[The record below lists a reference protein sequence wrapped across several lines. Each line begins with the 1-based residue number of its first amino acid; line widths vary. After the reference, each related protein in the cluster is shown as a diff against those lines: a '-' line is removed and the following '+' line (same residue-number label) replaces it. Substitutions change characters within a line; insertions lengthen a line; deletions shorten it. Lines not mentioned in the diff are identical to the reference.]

1 MESLVSRYQHLHP
14 AYAARDSSSRQSSET
29 PCRRMVGF
37 GWRTGHVGT
46 RPRRATPI
54 PLNITQD
61 KDILDVYYVHL

>member
-1 MESLVSRYQHLHP
+1 VSRYQHLHP

-37 GWRTGHVGT
+37 GRRTGNVAA
-46 RPRRATPI
+46 RPTPI
-54 PLNITQD
+54 PLGITQD